1 MKGVKSGMKN
11 KLIGIFFL
19 FINIFLLSSCNMS
32 LLMAD
37 NMNNNPNYHS
47 TRFLNKFTL
56 DEVPYNEVDK
66 MPLIENAYYKIFKD
80 DNKIIF
86 YEDESTKEIILAG
99 TILNDKVFSYKN
111 SYLCLLFNEKYYI
124 YDFTNDKYIDLEYDL
139 NDYYNMHLYVINQNL
154 YLIGSRKNETDIFE
168 LNDEFDKTLLY
179 NIEINT
185 IEGIMFLYFWK
196 DYYIIQAA
204 NYEYETN
211 CKTNLSKIEIDN
223 QLNIINGKIYSVKK
237 CDYNY
242 DYMKK
247 KIVFFEQKLFYS
259 DDSLESDYYKDGHEA
274 ENIYKDIYE
283 YGLYKQNSFIE
294 IDGYYKRCYQ
304 VAYKNIYYYILTDCF
319 ENEDKKSTGYYV
331 IRFNAN
337 NGDFRISDF
346 NISDQIKFLKQVG
359 NQIQLKIESNGN
371 LTNIAYFIK

>member
-1 MKGVKSGMKN
+1 
-11 KLIGIFFL
+11 
-19 FINIFLLSSCNMS
+19 
-32 LLMAD
+32 
-37 NMNNNPNYHS
+37 MNNNPNYYS

-56 DEVPYNEVDK
+56 DEVPYDEVDK
-66 MPLIENAYYKIFKD
+66 MPLIENVYYKIFKD

-124 YDFTNDKYIDLEYDL
+124 YDFANDKYIDLEYDL

-185 IEGIMFLYFWK
+185 IDGIMFLYFWK